1 MSCGELSVRINK
13 IKGKYTCIDCEDFEW
28 GLKIYIVNSYIN
40 GSFKPYYSKEHPLRI
55 RAVVEKFEGYA
66 RETESMVTAKMFFG
80 FLDMC
85 NIDYEVVESV
95 QMIVM

>member
-1 MSCGELSVRINK
+1 MG
-13 IKGKYTCIDCEDFEW
+13 IKKV
-28 GLKIYIVNSYIN
+28 YIVNSYVN
-40 GSFKPYYSKEHPLRI
+40 GSFQALFYSKEHPLRI

-95 QMIVM
+95 QMVVM